1 MSAPRISARRRSK
14 TSRGARRLRRRK
26 GHGGLPVRF
35 PRRNERLAAV
45 LARADAEAP
54 AGMGHL
60 DRRAVQARAVQGR
73 RSAGPGRQAGEGQ
86 EEVHRRRPFRRG
98 EGPGR
103 RLPPGHGGEPGRR
116 RGARPRVPDPR
127 GGRLRRGP
135 ADPQDVSAGAPLSGV
150 VEHLF
155 RHEAGRLSAALVRV
169 LGPANLDLAED
180 VVQETL
186 CHSLDVWKMGR
197 VPDNPAAWLRTA
209 ARNRALDLLRKE
221 RTKTRLSPQLEPVQV
236 DLVLKLLCGFGVDEV
251 AHAFLASPAAIE
263 KRLARGKAAL
273 RRTGALAELAGPQLT
288 RRLEAVLEALY
299 LLFNE
304 GYHGAHPELAVRA
317 ELCAEAI
324 RLARLLTEDEATAQP
339 RTFALLAL
347 LCLHA
352 ARLPGRVDSK
362 GALVPLEDQD
372 RSAWDR
378 SLVAEGARW
387 LSRAASEP
395 PTSLLLEAAI
405 AAEHCFANSFAD
417 TDWRAIVAL
426 YDALYA
432 QHPTP
437 VVALNR
443 AIALAQVEGPERG
456 LVELQSLPG
465 RDRLARY
472 PFYPAALGELHL
484 RAGHAPQAAEEFRR
498 ALRLARSP
506 AERSY
511 FQRKLA
517 AASGS

>member
-1 MSAPRISARRRSK
+1 MS
-14 TSRGARRLRRRK
+14 G
-26 GHGGLPVRF
+26 
-35 PRRNERLAAV
+35 
-45 LARADAEAP
+45 AP
-54 AGMGHL
+54 A
-60 DRRAVQARAVQGR
+60 
-73 RSAGPGRQAGEGQ
+73 
-86 EEVHRRRPFRRG
+86 
-98 EGPGR
+98 
-103 RLPPGHGGEPGRR
+103 
-116 RGARPRVPDPR
+116 
-127 GGRLRRGP
+127 
-135 ADPQDVSAGAPLSGV
+135 SGV

-186 CHSLDVWKMGR
+186 CHALEVWKMGR
-197 VPDNPAAWLRTA
+197 LPDNPAAWLRTA
-209 ARNRALDLLRKE
+209 ARNRALDLLRRQ
-221 RTKTRLSPQLEPVQV
+221 RTRTRLSPELQGSTEDLAPAVDAAFTEDALRAEQLRMMFACCDARLQPAVQV
-236 DLVLKLLCGFGVDEV
+236 ALVLKLLCGFGVDEV

-263 KRLARGKAAL
+263 KRLARGKTAL
-273 RRTGALAELAGPQLT
+273 RRSGALADLAGPQLT
-288 RRLEAVLEALY
+288 RRLEAVLDALY

-304 GYHGAHPELAVRA
+304 GYHGAHPELAIRA

-347 LCLHA
+347 FCLHA
-352 ARLPGRVDSK
+352 ARLPGRTDSQ
-362 GALVPLEDQD
+362 GALLPLEEQD

-378 SLVAEGARW
+378 ALAEEGVRW
-387 LSRAASEP
+387 LGRAASAP
-395 PTSLLLEAAI
+395 PTALLLEAAI
-405 AAEHCFANSFAD
+405 AAEHCLAPSFAE
-417 TDWRAIVAL
+417 TDWRAIVSL

-443 AIALAQVEGPERG
+443 AIALAQLEGPERG
-456 LVELQSLPG
+456 LKELRELAG
-465 RDRLARY
+465 RERLARY

-484 RAGHAPQAAEEFRR
+484 RAGHAVQAAEEFRR

-517 AASGS
+517 VAGAA

>member
-169 LGPANLDLAED
+169 LGPANLDLAVD
-180 VVQETL
+180 VVQDDL
-186 CHSLDVWKMGR
+186 A
-197 VPDNPAAWLRTA
+197 PAVDAAFTEDALR
-209 ARNRALDLLRKE
+209 REQLRMMFACCAP
-221 RTKTRLSPQLEPVQV
+221 RLQPPVQV
-236 DLVLKLLCGFGVDEV
+236 ALVLKLLCGFGVDEV

-511 FQRKLA
+511 FQCKLA

>member
-1 MSAPRISARRRSK
+1 M
-14 TSRGARRLRRRK
+14 
-26 GHGGLPVRF
+26 
-35 PRRNERLAAV
+35 
-45 LARADAEAP
+45 
-54 AGMGHL
+54 
-60 DRRAVQARAVQGR
+60 
-73 RSAGPGRQAGEGQ
+73 
-86 EEVHRRRPFRRG
+86 
-98 EGPGR
+98 
-103 RLPPGHGGEPGRR
+103 
-116 RGARPRVPDPR
+116 
-127 GGRLRRGP
+127 
-135 ADPQDVSAGAPLSGV
+135 SAGAPLSGV

-221 RTKTRLSPQLEPVQV
+221 RTKTRLSPQLEAVQDDLAPAVDAAFTEDALRREQLRMMFACCAPRLQPPVQV
-236 DLVLKLLCGFGVDEV
+236 ALVLKLLCGFGVDEV

>member
-221 RTKTRLSPQLEPVQV
+221 RTKTRLSPQLEAVQDDLAPAVDAAFTEDALRREQLRMMFACCAPRLQPPVQV
-236 DLVLKLLCGFGVDEV
+236 ALVLKLLCGFGVDEV
-251 AHAFLASPAAIE
+251 AHAFLSSPCSACTRRGCLCASIPRAPWCRS
-263 KRLARGKAAL
+263 KT
-273 RRTGALAELAGPQLT
+273 RTGPPGIVRSWRKVRGGCPGP
-288 RRLEAVLEALY
+288 RP
-299 LLFNE
+299 N
-304 GYHGAHPELAVRA
+304 
-317 ELCAEAI
+317 
-324 RLARLLTEDEATAQP
+324 
-339 RTFALLAL
+339 
-347 LCLHA
+347 
-352 ARLPGRVDSK
+352 RLP
-362 GALVPLEDQD
+362 
-372 RSAWDR
+372 RSCSRRPSPR
-378 SLVAEGARW
+378 SIASRTASRTPIGARSW
-387 LSRAASEP
+387 PCTTRCTRSTPPRWSR
-395 PTSLLLEAAI
+395 
-405 AAEHCFANSFAD
+405 
-417 TDWRAIVAL
+417 
-426 YDALYA
+426 
-432 QHPTP
+432 
-437 VVALNR
+437 
-443 AIALAQVEGPERG
+443 
-456 LVELQSLPG
+456 
-465 RDRLARY
+465 
-472 PFYPAALGELHL
+472 
-484 RAGHAPQAAEEFRR
+484 
-498 ALRLARSP
+498 
-506 AERSY
+506 
-511 FQRKLA
+511 
-517 AASGS
+517 